1 MMRFVTVFLVGAMLD
16 VKATALSNRAK
27 FIGTSD
33 CDFHCRCPSLYATN
47 SDDQDFANL
56 YNRREDLKSNAFLQ
70 WMYHKKDCQGEEDAV
85 QIQTS
90 QDGLR
95 RGVYA
100 ARPITQGEHLFAVPF
115 ESTILIEE
123 EETTDVERGFK
134 WIQIQTE
141 LQQQQDWKPYLDM
154 LPSREQSMFF
164 DATPD
169 FWSNDQIQALE
180 IPQFIEQIMRK
191 KQSIQRKAQNHGMD
205 VSELQFA
212 TWLINSRAVTLV
224 DNPDNEDLDD
234 ELISDYLYD
243 DGNDEIDE
251 SVEEFDDNNEEGVVG
266 SSIKTTC
273 VLIPFLDMINHSSE
287 NFNTVFSVMSDRGDD
302 AYNDDNAEE
311 KLYYAA
317 VANRHIAEGEEVLI
331 SYGTLADTSLELLLH
346 YGFVP
351 DKNPYD
357 EDFMEWSGVGDKI
370 CNCWSTSLQEDQQ
383 KLAALEEVAKW
394 NNSVERTILKFR
406 IRMKKA
412 YNEYRIS
419 IDDSLLDPS
428 STPG

>member
-1 MMRFVTVFLVGAMLD
+1 
-16 VKATALSNRAK
+16 
-27 FIGTSD
+27 
-33 CDFHCRCPSLYATN
+33 
-47 SDDQDFANL
+47 
-56 YNRREDLKSNAFLQ
+56 
-70 WMYHKKDCQGEEDAV
+70 
-85 QIQTS
+85 
-90 QDGLR
+90 
-95 RGVYA
+95 
-100 ARPITQGEHLFAVPF
+100 
-115 ESTILIEE
+115 
-123 EETTDVERGFK
+123 
-134 WIQIQTE
+134 
-141 LQQQQDWKPYLDM
+141 LDM

-357 EDFMEWSGVGDKI
+357 EDFMEWSGVGDEI